1 MSSEANTPDAPAIDE
16 TLPEMVQQFLKS
28 GGKLESIR
36 LHADGRWTHEGCDF
50 ENERVVKLFSRSVG
64 RTAGGT
70 WVLEIGRFTYPIE
83 VDDTGYF
90 VDKIDISE
98 MPPTLEISDTSKE
111 TLDLSTI
118 SYDTGGRLYCTIK
131 NGAFRAR
138 FKRHPYYKL
147 ADLMREEDGRIV
159 LALGDEV
166 IPLAAM
172 DGED

>member
-1 MSSEANTPDAPAIDE
+1 MSTEIDE
-16 TLPEMVQQFLKS
+16 TLPELVQNFLKK

-50 ENERVVKLFSRSVG
+50 ENDRIVKLFSRSVG
-64 RTAGGT
+64 RTPGGT

-90 VDKIDISE
+90 VDKIDLGE
-98 MPPTLEISDTSKE
+98 EPPRLGISDTSE
-111 TLDLSTI
+111 EVLDPSTL

-131 NGAFRAR
+131 RGSFRAR

-147 ADLMREEDGRIV
+147 ADLMREQDGKIV
-159 LALGDEV
+159 LELGDAI

-172 DGED
+172 DEES